1 MNQQEL
7 MAVLPHRPPMLLV
20 DEAHVETRADESGE
34 YDVAVGSYTVRG
46 DEFFLQGHFPG
57 QPIVPGVILCEM
69 MGQTSCVLMA
79 DQLAGKTTLFAGMD
93 KVRFRRTVM
102 PGDTV
107 VFTSRQLSSKGVF
120 HFIEGIGRVGD
131 DICVTAELSFAL
143 VNAK

>member
-20 DEAHVETRADESGE
+20 DEAHLEGDTAIGQYS
-34 YDVAVGSYTVRG
+34 VRG

-79 DQLAGKTTLFAGMD
+79 DQVKGKTTLFAGMD
-93 KVRFRRTVM
+93 KVRFRKTVT
-102 PGDTV
+102 PGDTIS
-107 VFTSRQLSSKGVF
+107 FTIRQTGSKGHF
-120 HFIEGIGRVGD
+120 HFCEGIGRVGD
-131 DICVTAELSFAL
+131 DVCVTAELSFVL
-143 VNAK
+143 VDPT